1 MYTQLVAL
9 DVELSEQSRVVSS
22 EGCVIPPKIN
32 DLVETSRDLRSF
44 LVKKNPVRVVK
55 IRSNFSR
62 PSLVVVSFGVGQLY
76 RSSRH
81 RVPVNS
87 RGLEAFF
94 CAHAGHRRTTR
105 QQLLRLLRCQ
115 VASCKL
121 QVADSATTKAKGGRS
136 DERSR
141 DGDVEAPCPPV
152 PELLLI
158 IMH

>member
-1 MYTQLVAL
+1 MSRSRNDQGSFQARVAL
-9 DVELSEQSRVVSS
+9 SRQRSTTSS
-22 EGCVIPPKIN
+22 RPP
-32 DLVETSRDLRSF
+32 ETCAL
-44 LVKKNPVRVVK
+44 LIKKNPVRVVK

-121 QVADSATTKAKGGRS
+121 LILRRHKRRAAGVMKGHVMEMWRHLAVRS
-136 DERSR
+136 PSCYSSSCIEHC
-141 DGDVEAPCPPV
+141 VHYV
-152 PELLLI
+152 
-158 IMH
+158 HY